1 MFGISLH
8 FTIERWKYN
17 KEYNLYVSTEGRIK
31 SKDKKLIRP
40 LVSNA
45 GYLILP
51 QKYSV
56 DGLSRLIHRVIL
68 YTFKGAS
75 DLTVDHINSNKR
87 DNRLC
92 NLEYISKEE
101 NMQRANEVFD
111 ASNYDCEEIQLPQ
124 ETQVAMKY
132 LSQHNILNPTFVN
145 WIKSNTL
152 RIKNNYFEGKNPE
165 DLTKKMKQVIADV
178 NLNEVIKCLDRNKTK
193 YGFKFSK
200 IKDGRCIARA
210 SLNFIPLLK

>member
-17 KEYNLYVSTEGRIK
+17 KEYNLYVSTEGRV
-31 SKDKKLIRP
+31 KDKNKKLIRP
-40 LVSNA
+40 LVNNG
-45 GYLILP
+45 GYLVLP
-51 QKYSV
+51 IRYSV
-56 DGLSRLIHRVIL
+56 SGLPRLIHRVVL
-68 YTFKGAS
+68 HTFKGAS

-101 NMQRANEVFD
+101 NEQRASEVFD
-111 ASNYDCEEIQLPQ
+111 LCKEKEGIQIPQ

-132 LSQHNILNPTFVN
+132 LSEHDVLNPNFVN

-152 RIKNNYFEGKNPE
+152 RIKNNYFEGTNPK
-165 DLTKKMKQVIADV
+165 DLAKKME
-178 NLNEVIKCLDRNKTK
+178 EVIPGIKIDEVVKCLEKDKTK

-200 IKDGRCIARA
+200 TKDGKCVARA